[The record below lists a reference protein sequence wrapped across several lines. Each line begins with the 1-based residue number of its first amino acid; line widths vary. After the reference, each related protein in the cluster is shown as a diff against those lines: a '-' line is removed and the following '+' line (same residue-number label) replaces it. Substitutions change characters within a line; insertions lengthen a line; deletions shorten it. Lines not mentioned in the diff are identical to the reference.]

1 MLKFSFFFYKLAI
14 TITLHVVVFVAAAE
28 DLTYCS
34 IIDSTPISKK
44 KKYHGVD
51 YCFSKEDS
59 SKDLKMTKIQE
70 RYLISEKASHCSSV
84 FTPETQRALMESRK
98 RKLEKLK
105 AKQEAIQKGRKGVD
119 SSVGGVATSQQVA
132 AGRCSLKTPKVKL
145 MPSAASKSARKSRRL
160 VNRTRDLPEANGGKE
175 EGSVEADGV
184 VLQTEEA
191 EVVGAME
198 MGRAKRARRL
208 VAVESVVE
216 GPRREKVEVR
226 GAREGDRTW
235 KGTATL
241 TTANGSSEP
250 TGVNSQNLSLIPMS
264 SSTAPIPIPS
274 ASSVPVLRKSPRKTQ
289 RKNVSSLEGEK
300 RS

>member
-1 MLKFSFFFYKLAI
+1 M
-14 TITLHVVVFVAAAE
+14 FVAAAE

-132 AGRCSLKTPKVKL
+132 AG
-145 MPSAASKSARKSRRL
+145 
-160 VNRTRDLPEANGGKE
+160 
-175 EGSVEADGV
+175 
-184 VLQTEEA
+184 
-191 EVVGAME
+191 
-198 MGRAKRARRL
+198 
-208 VAVESVVE
+208 
-216 GPRREKVEVR
+216 
-226 GAREGDRTW
+226 
-235 KGTATL
+235 
-241 TTANGSSEP
+241 
-250 TGVNSQNLSLIPMS
+250 VNSQNLSLIPTS

-300 RS
+300 KELSLKTLLGQAVVDALKKSGMPRSHQHFKACYKRLYNLSKTFMKVRNHSINWDQ